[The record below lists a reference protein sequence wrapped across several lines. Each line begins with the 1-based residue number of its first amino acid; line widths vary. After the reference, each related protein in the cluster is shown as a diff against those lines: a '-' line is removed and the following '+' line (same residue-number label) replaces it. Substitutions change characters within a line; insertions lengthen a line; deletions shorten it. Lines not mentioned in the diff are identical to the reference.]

1 LGAAADTQ
9 RAGLAS
15 ELEVHRRG
23 VQAELVTH
31 ADLLKDIR
39 WTSDGAPAADVLR
52 RLADMARGGQA
63 KVMAIGPL
71 EQESTPR
78 YRKSSHRVDM
88 AVPFRDLLDFATRVE
103 GEGGILEEVVL
114 ESARGPRA
122 GDRAGAEDVRAQFRL
137 TTIEPSEEARRIVER
152 VLAASLK
159 KSKSGFAATA
169 IAWWRSRMEKLS
181 SGPPRAARDRR
192 CCRASAPLRR
202 QGDDNAGCRHDR
214 PRPLHG
220 ALAGSGTVAGR
231 KLRTA
236 TPDRSDDD
244 RSSRSRRTD
253 HPPHAR
259 RAVSRQPDRHARG
272 HGRGHR
278 VPLRGAGWRCLR
290 CARQDRRAGL
300 RGA

>member
-1 LGAAADTQ
+1 MT
-9 RAGLAS
+9 R
-15 ELEVHRRG
+15 
-23 VQAELVTH
+23 
-31 ADLLKDIR
+31 
-39 WTSDGAPAADVLR
+39 
-52 RLADMARGGQA
+52 
-63 KVMAIGPL
+63 
-71 EQESTPR
+71 
-78 YRKSSHRVDM
+78 SSR
-88 AVPFRDLLDFATRVE
+88 
-103 GEGGILEEVVL
+103 
-114 ESARGPRA
+114 SAM
-122 GDRAGAEDVRAQFRL
+122 
-137 TTIEPSEEARRIVER
+137 PS
-152 VLAASLK
+152 
-159 KSKSGFAATA
+159 TA

-202 QGDDNAGCRHDR
+202 QGDDHAGCRHDR

-278 VPLRGAGWRCLR
+278 VPLRGAGCDAFDALVRTGGLVCEVRDDILVVMLR
-290 CARQDRRAGL
+290 KEAEAARGKQRTEEEETAKIQQAQSAGEAEARKRQVEARREELALAEQQARGPLREETIRLAYAAPEEIVRTL
-300 RGA
+300 RGLLGFVGGVAPPPGAPG